1 MKSGEISISMSTFH
15 MTIYLLILFKYL
27 NLIRCLMSF
36 LDARSA
42 GKTVLALFIITRFVK
57 FVGEPHT
64 PFSQLHVPQTSKY
77 VVETKS
83 LKIRSL
89 KKKKKFNLNDCF
101 ENLFETCSFK
111 ASKNFHRL
119 KRIG

>member
-36 LDARSA
+36 LDARSF
-42 GKTVLALFIITRFVK
+42 LALIMITRFVK

-89 KKKKKFNLNDCF
+89 KKKKN
-101 ENLFETCSFK
+101 S
-111 ASKNFHRL
+111 
-119 KRIG
+119 I